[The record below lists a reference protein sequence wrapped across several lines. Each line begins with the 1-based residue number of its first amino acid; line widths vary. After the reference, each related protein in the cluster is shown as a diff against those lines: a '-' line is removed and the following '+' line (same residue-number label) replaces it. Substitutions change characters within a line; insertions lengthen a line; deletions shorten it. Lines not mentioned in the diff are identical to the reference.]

1 MGRAYSQDF
10 RERVLAEVD
19 DGTPVY
25 EAAVF
30 YRVSVSFIY
39 KLLMRRAKTGQVAPA
54 TVRGRPPRKLEG
66 YTEALRQYVC
76 DHNDATL
83 HEIQEWLAGQTVQVS
98 IGALW
103 HTLEREDLSY
113 KKNRTRRRAGA

>member
-1 MGRAYSQDF
+1 MAWAYSRDF

-25 EAAVF
+25 EAAGL
-30 YRVSVSFIY
+30 YRVSVSFVY
-39 KLLMRRAKTGQVAPA
+39 KLLTRRKKTGEIAPCR
-54 TVRGRPPRKLEG
+54 TKGHRPRKLAGHEE
-66 YTEALRQYVC
+66 TLRQYVH

-83 HEIQEWLAGQTVQVS
+83 HEIQEWLAGQNVRVS

-113 KKNRTRRRAGA
+113 KKNRARRRAGA